1 MIPQDKID
9 EVIDRSPVVSVIGE
23 YLTLKKRGANHIGL
37 CPFHSEKTP
46 SFSVNEAKNIFYCFG
61 CHTGGNVVT
70 FVMKKEG
77 VSFPEAIRSLASRCG
92 VTIEEYRS
100 PDDGGKRE
108 ALYKANKL
116 AEEFFYRE
124 LRKSTGAGARA
135 YLKKRGIDKDLAVR
149 FRIGYAPP
157 GWNGLADY
165 LKENGIKPEVGV
177 DAGLLSSKGEKSFD
191 RFRSRVVFPIY
202 DIRGRAVAFGGRG
215 LEGEEPKY
223 LNSAESPVFKKF
235 DTLYG
240 LNEARASISERG
252 FVLVSEGYFDRVA
265 LVRAGFENSVATMG
279 TALTASHIR
288 KLKGF
293 GAEIY
298 TVFDGDEAGTK
309 AAIRGL
315 ELFIAEDVPS
325 KVVLLPAGKDPDD
338 ILRES
343 GPGEMEILVKAAIP
357 LMEFFIDKEA
367 GARDLKTPGGKR
379 ELFNAIMPYL
389 KLIANAA
396 ERAHYIE
403 SVAALLGIKA
413 DPIYAAIGGSASMPP
428 TGKRA
433 GGGVGAE
440 GKDGISPGGGKYSL
454 AEATIL
460 KVLLKHPELY
470 GEEVRAAVALFKDP
484 LLKNAA
490 ELIAAAIEE
499 GPGVTTLTNS
509 LDEVADETVRGWIA
523 GAIVIEE
530 EGFIEGP
537 EQMIN
542 DSVRTV
548 LTAGG
553 LKEATMEQIRK
564 FEEAGDVETATLM
577 RERALK
583 RALEERR

>member
-1 MIPQDKID
+1 MIPQEKID

-23 YLTLKKRGANHIGL
+23 YISLKKRGANHIGL

-70 FVMKKEG
+70 FVMKKDG
-77 VSFPEAIRSLASRCG
+77 LSFPEAIRSLASRCG

-135 YLKKRGIDKDLAVR
+135 YLKKRGIDKDLAAR

-165 LKENGIKPEVGV
+165 LSENGIKPDTGV
-177 DAGLLSSKGEKSFD
+177 SAGLLSSKGERSFD
-191 RFRSRVVFPIY
+191 RFRSRVIFPIY

-223 LNSAESPVFKKF
+223 LNSAESPVFKKS

-240 LNEARASISERG
+240 LNNARASISEKG

-298 TVFDGDEAGTK
+298 TVFDGDEAGRK
-309 AAIRGL
+309 AAVRGF
-315 ELFIAEDVPS
+315 ELFLDEEVPS
-325 KVVLLPAGKDPDD
+325 KVVILPPGKDPDD
-338 ILRES
+338 ILREA
-343 GPGEMEILVKAAIP
+343 GPGEIEVLVKAAVP
-357 LMEFFIDKEA
+357 LMEFFISEEA
-367 GARDLKTPGGKR
+367 MKRDLKTPGGKR
-379 ELFNAIMPYL
+379 ELFNAIMPSL
-389 KLIANAA
+389 KRISNAA

-403 SVAALLGIKA
+403 SIAELLGIKA
-413 DPIYAAIGGSASMPP
+413 DPIYAAVGDSASTPS
-428 TGKRA
+428 GGRRA
-433 GGGVGAE
+433 GGEMGAPGKGGV
-440 GKDGISPGGGKYSL
+440 SPGGGKYSL

-460 KVLLKHPELY
+460 KLLLKHPELY
-470 GEEVRAAVALFKDP
+470 GEDVRAALALFKDP
-484 LLKNAA
+484 LLKEAA
-490 ELIAAAIEE
+490 GVISTAIEE
-499 GPGVTTLTNS
+499 GPGITTLTSS
-509 LDEVADETVRGWIA
+509 LDGIADEGVRGWIA
-523 GAIVIEE
+523 GSILTEE

-537 EQMIN
+537 EQMLD

-548 LTAGG
+548 LSAGG

-564 FEEAGDVETATLM
+564 LEEAGDSATAGAM

-583 RALEERR
+583 RALEEYR